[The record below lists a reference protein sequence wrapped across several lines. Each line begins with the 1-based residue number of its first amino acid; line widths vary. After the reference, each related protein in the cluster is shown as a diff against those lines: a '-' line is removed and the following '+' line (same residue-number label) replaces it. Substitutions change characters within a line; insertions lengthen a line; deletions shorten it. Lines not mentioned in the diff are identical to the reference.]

1 MPLKLKIA
9 NKKGLVFDGQVD
21 FCEIPT
27 EAGIEGVMPE
37 HINFIS
43 NLAQGKVRYKIG
55 GTVDEINAS
64 GAGFIEIS
72 DNNINIL
79 LNS

>member
-1 MPLKLKIA
+1 MPLKLKIV
-9 NKKGLVFDGQVD
+9 NKKGLIFDGQVD

-27 EAGIEGVMPE
+27 ESGIEGIMPE

-43 NLAQGKVRYKIG
+43 NLVPGTIRYKIG
-55 GTVDEINAS
+55 GTVDEI
-64 GAGFIEIS
+64 GVEGGGFIEIS

>member
-1 MPLKLKIA
+1 MPLKLKIVS
-9 NKKGLVFDGQVD
+9 KKGLVFGGTVD
-21 FCEIPT
+21 FCEIPA
-27 EAGIEGVMPE
+27 ESGIEGIMLE

-43 NLAQGKVRYKIG
+43 NMVQGTIRYKIG
-55 GTVDEINAS
+55 GTLEEIKVKD
-64 GAGFIEIS
+64 GGFIEIS